1 MEFKALRENKLKI
14 SQEEF
19 AEMLGVDVKQ
29 ICEWDEKNNVSSDII
44 QKISEKTNLDF
55 NMIFGYKKPK
65 IKPLDVKNEWEKADF
80 MKKSLADYVKEAL
93 EKMEIPE
100 ELSKRYV
107 DDLRIGIDANLIKPS
122 ISIVGRSD
130 TGKSTLINSLIG
142 MEKMPTSWTP
152 TTSIAVYI
160 KHVNERPSF
169 IKEDVWVFAD
179 SVGKERLWNSK
190 RLDDEEYCKLW
201 KINAGTID
209 ILRSYGTRQ
218 GENYKN
224 HAGSA
229 VVFIDAPVLLN
240 CDIVDLPGFGTE
252 LESDDD
258 ITFLAAQRTD
268 VLIYLS
274 QANGFMRMEDITYL
288 KENVRNLPVWEKKG
302 ENELKVL
309 SNLFI
314 VASQAHNVSNG
325 SRQDLDKILLDRS
338 TAFTE
343 SLTTEYWS
351 KRKEISGY
359 PITNATILKRFFT
372 YTTDIPS
379 LCDRFLIE
387 LKELLEQLPNIIKLR
402 TMAFIRDFVSVRK
415 PNLEAEI
422 LRYETLSNE
431 RNKYVT
437 LLDKIKETELQR
449 IKENDEQKERIKTFI
464 WRLEEEAKN
473 EFSNY
478 ISSVVNTDAI
488 VSKMKEKGIKNKKR
502 DIECFASQFQDEIQD
517 KCSKILESKAVML
530 TEEVKRY
537 ITVYSDSI
545 QTVFDKSS
553 VDIDFDARFAFA
565 SALAKLGII
574 GGLGAYIASEA
585 AFMFGSLAFI
595 AGVGGN
601 IAWISSIFGPIGIVV
616 GLVIATGLGLV
627 KLFGGGWERSVAKKL
642 VDSYEKNQIAE
653 KYRSAIKKYW
663 EDTEE
668 AFVKAADKLDEEWE
682 DYVKRLEEMVKEYDA
697 NQIKKDI
704 QSLENIKIFF
714 ENIPL

>member
-1 MEFKALRENKLKI
+1 
-14 SQEEF
+14 
-19 AEMLGVDVKQ
+19 
-29 ICEWDEKNNVSSDII
+29 
-44 QKISEKTNLDF
+44 
-55 NMIFGYKKPK
+55 
-65 IKPLDVKNEWEKADF
+65 
-80 MKKSLADYVKEAL
+80 
-93 EKMEIPE
+93 
-100 ELSKRYV
+100 
-107 DDLRIGIDANLIKPS
+107 
-122 ISIVGRSD
+122 
-130 TGKSTLINSLIG
+130 
-142 MEKMPTSWTP
+142 
-152 TTSIAVYI
+152 
-160 KHVNERPSF
+160 
-169 IKEDVWVFAD
+169 
-179 SVGKERLWNSK
+179 
-190 RLDDEEYCKLW
+190 
-201 KINAGTID
+201 
-209 ILRSYGTRQ
+209 
-218 GENYKN
+218 
-224 HAGSA
+224 
-229 VVFIDAPVLLN
+229 
-240 CDIVDLPGFGTE
+240 
-252 LESDDD
+252 
-258 ITFLAAQRTD
+258 
-268 VLIYLS
+268 
-274 QANGFMRMEDITYL
+274 
-288 KENVRNLPVWEKKG
+288 
-302 ENELKVL
+302 
-309 SNLFI
+309 
-314 VASQAHNVSNG
+314 
-325 SRQDLDKILLDRS
+325 
-338 TAFTE
+338 
-343 SLTTEYWS
+343 
-351 KRKEISGY
+351 
-359 PITNATILKRFFT
+359 
-372 YTTDIPS
+372 
-379 LCDRFLIE
+379 
-387 LKELLEQLPNIIKLR
+387 
-402 TMAFIRDFVSVRK
+402 MAFIRDFVSVRK